1 MGTGKRN
8 MALKSGQGSFL
19 RNLSEFIIAGAIY
32 SAFAIYLYQPYLK
45 DLAPERLA
53 LPLNASL
60 ASLGCYLL
68 SRRWIASFPGTF
80 FAGIIYGF
88 GPFALGLATYQATAG
103 LIFAAVPWLFCP
115 AAFWQRLFK
124 DRHNRRQFAHLM
136 ITAGLS
142 LLPFLT
148 IILLF
153 SILGSANLRL
163 FPIPIQ
169 TRLRPADT
177 IGLLSLYKVT
187 NNNSIFLGFYHL
199 PLSALVMGLF
209 VFFAVHR
216 AGPMMIFALGL
227 VLTFSGSIFQVSPLI
242 WTAIPLVCCSV
253 LIGLGTQSLA
263 WSTTVDKG
271 WLLICAFVTGLCAA
285 VTAILGLRGESLFFQ
300 DATMYGLAVVLILI
314 IFFISRGGLRL
325 HWLRWLA
332 LSAAFLLDILIGA
345 QSIVETVL

>member
-1 MGTGKRN
+1 MVIKAGR
-8 MALKSGQGSFL
+8 GSFL
-19 RNLSEFIIAGAIY
+19 RDISEFIIAAVIY

-45 DLAPERLA
+45 GLALERLA

-68 SRRWIASFPGTF
+68 SRRWIASFPGAF
-80 FAGIIYGF
+80 FAGIVYGF
-88 GPFALGLATYQATAG
+88 GPFSLGLASYQATAG

-115 AAFWQRLFK
+115 AAFWQNLFNT
-124 DRHNRRQFAHLM
+124 RHNQRRFWHLL

-142 LLPFLT
+142 MLPFLT

-169 TRLRPADT
+169 TRLHPADM

-187 NNNSIFLGFYHL
+187 NNSSIFLSFYHL
-199 PLSALVMGLF
+199 PLSALIMGLF

-216 AGPMMIFALGL
+216 TGPMIIFTLGL
-227 VLTFSGSIFQVSPLI
+227 ALAFSGSIFQVSPLI

-263 WSTTVDKG
+263 WSTTLDKG
-271 WLLICAFVTGLCAA
+271 WLLVCALFAGLCTA
-285 VTAILGLRGESLFFQ
+285 VTAILGLKGQSVFFQ
-300 DATMYGLAVVLILI
+300 DAMMYVLAMILVLI
-314 IFFISRGGLRL
+314 IFFIARGGLRL

-332 LSAAFLLDILIGA
+332 LAAAFMLDVFIGA
-345 QSIVETVL
+345 QNIVETIL